1 MVSIPFS
8 SRIFN
13 TQSCEL
19 LKTEDEMHK
28 KRDEMKTENE
38 LLRLIVFLWQGNL
51 ISPCLNPRVDIR
63 PYQWTRK
70 EAKQWFWKRE

>member
-19 LKTEDEMHK
+19 PNMEDEMHK
-28 KRDEMKTENE
+28 KRDEMKTIFRVYD
-38 LLRLIVFLWQGNL
+38 RLILL
-51 ISPCLNPRVDIR
+51 
-63 PYQWTRK
+63 
-70 EAKQWFWKRE
+70 

>member
-8 SRIFN
+8 SLIFK

-28 KRDEMKTENE
+28 LRDEMKSVFRVKSP
-38 LLRLIVFLWQGNL
+38 LVFL
-51 ISPCLNPRVDIR
+51 
-63 PYQWTRK
+63 
-70 EAKQWFWKRE
+70 